1 MRVGAP
7 KLRRVADMMTMCN
20 LLHMCTP
27 YYIAGSLLLAWYIII
42 SWGMHKF
49 VHVLLAVEFGRWTMT
64 SVCAS
69 SKIRSGSTRR
79 IIWYGDVY
87 VCNHPSVSPFTNI
100 PRGINLRASSFPLYN
115 PSTSHL
121 LHRLPPRR
129 LAHSLDVAE
138 SANQQTRVGNCRHG
152 ATTAIKMCTHWG
164 WLCIINT
171 PPNYFCSPPKRT
183 MDVPSR
189 NMSQKNT
196 EVMASYI

>member
-1 MRVGAP
+1 MYCWR
-7 KLRRVADMMTMCN
+7 L
-20 LLHMCTP
+20 
-27 YYIAGSLLLAWYIII
+27 SLDDD
-42 SWGMHKF
+42 
-49 VHVLLAVEFGRWTMT
+49 TMT

-69 SKIRSGSTRR
+69 SKIMWSGSTRS
-79 IIWYGDVY
+79 IIWYGDVH
-87 VCNHPSVSPFTNI
+87 VCNRPGVFLLPTSPEASTSVPRPSPSI
-100 PRGINLRASSFPLYN
+100 

-121 LHRLPPRR
+121 LHRLPLRR

-183 MDVPSR
+183 MDMPSR
-189 NMSQKNT
+189 NMSK
-196 EVMASYI
+196 EHGGDGKLYLMIAFARL